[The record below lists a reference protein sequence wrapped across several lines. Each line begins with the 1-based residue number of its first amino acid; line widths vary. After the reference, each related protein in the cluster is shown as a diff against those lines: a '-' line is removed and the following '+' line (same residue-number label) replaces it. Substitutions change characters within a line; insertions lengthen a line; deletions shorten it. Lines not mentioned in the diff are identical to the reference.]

1 MKEKSKSK
9 NKFKKESP
17 LKWALTITVIAFFLS
32 MFFAY
37 FSNTAISKLEVLPGI
52 VVLILVILLGIL
64 FDLIGVAVT
73 IAKEEEFHAKASK
86 KIKGAKTAI
95 KLIRNS
101 AKVSNICNDVVGD
114 ICGVISGAIGTM
126 IALKLSESFGIGTYI
141 QFILSAII
149 AALTIGGKAI
159 TKEFAKKNAT
169 KILSIITKGVHFG
182 E

>member
-9 NKFKKESP
+9 NKSKKESP

-101 AKVSNICNDVVGD
+101 AKVNDVVGD

-169 KILSIITKGVHFG
+169 KILSIITKVVHFG

>member
-1 MKEKSKSK
+1 MKSKEKAKSKSK
-9 NKFKKESP
+9 VENP
-17 LKWALTITVIAFFLS
+17 WKWALTITIIAFFLS

-37 FSNTAISKLEVLPGI
+37 FSNTAISNLDVIPGI
-52 VVLILVILLGIL
+52 IVLILVVFIGIL

-126 IALKLSESFGIGTYI
+126 IAIKLTNAFGIGNYI

-149 AALTIGGKAI
+149 AALTIGGKAV
-159 TKEFAKKNAT
+159 TKVFAKDNAT
-169 KILSIITKGVHFG
+169 KILSAITSVIHFG

>member
-1 MKEKSKSK
+1 MKSKEKAKSKSK
-9 NKFKKESP
+9 VENP
-17 LKWALTITVIAFFLS
+17 WKWALTITIIAFFLS

-37 FSNTAISKLEVLPGI
+37 FFNTAISNLDVIPGI
-52 VVLILVILLGIL
+52 IVLILVIFIGIL

-126 IALKLSESFGIGTYI
+126 IAIKLTNAFGIGSYI

-149 AALTIGGKAI
+149 AALTIGGKAV
-159 TKEFAKKNAT
+159 TKVFAKDNAT
-169 KILSIITKGVHFG
+169 KILSAITTVIHFG

>member
-1 MKEKSKSK
+1 
-9 NKFKKESP
+9 
-17 LKWALTITVIAFFLS
+17 

-37 FSNTAISKLEVLPGI
+37 FSNTAISNLDVIPGI
-52 VVLILVILLGIL
+52 IVLILVIFIGIL

-126 IALKLSESFGIGTYI
+126 IAIKLTNAFGIGSYI

-149 AALTIGGKAI
+149 AALTIGGKAV
-159 TKEFAKKNAT
+159 TKVFAKDNAT
-169 KILSIITKGVHFG
+169 KILSAITTVIHFG